1 MEKSP
6 RKKHKPR
13 KVTAK
18 SLENAAVYYLQRFA
32 SSSANFR
39 RVMMR
44 RVDRSARFHGTDRD
58 EGAKMVDGLIRRFI
72 DNGLLNDLAYA
83 EALAGSR
90 HRRGASRRTVFVK
103 LKQKG
108 LDDEIIRAAVD
119 ALADETDEPELAAAV
134 ILARRRRLGPF
145 RPNNQRA
152 SLRDKDMAAL
162 ARAGFGYD
170 MVVKVIDA
178 ETALELEE
186 EVETGQI

>member
-58 EGAKMVDGLIRRFI
+58 EGAKMVDGLIRRVI

-178 ETALELEE
+178 ETAL
-186 EVETGQI
+186 